1 MNLFADPMAPNAAAP
16 ARSAALLLHALSNSD
31 RQWLLQQ
38 LRPEDCTI
46 LAPMLEELR
55 QMGIPADRALLRELL
70 GDAAVPGKSALSA
83 VSAAVERPLPLESSG
98 NFEADCIDR
107 LVREDPV
114 ALAAVLRPE
123 PAQLIAH
130 LLLMR
135 DWPWRTQVLMRLGPA
150 IRGRVE
156 SAVMEMRGAGA
167 SVRTASAMRASLL
180 KHVCARV
187 DRLTVNTQLAN
198 AAHVRV
204 GGAVQPQSSRWAEW
218 LRKLGRRP

>member
-16 ARSAALLLHALSNSD
+16 ARSAALLLHALSKSD

-38 LRPEDCTI
+38 LRSEDCTI

-55 QMGIPADRALLRELL
+55 QMGIPADRALVRELL
-70 GDAAVPGKSALSA
+70 GDAAAPDKSALSA
-83 VSAAVERPLPLESSG
+83 FSAAVERPLPLVSSG
-98 NFEADCIDR
+98 NSEADCIDR
-107 LVREDPV
+107 LVKEDPV

-130 LLLMR
+130 LLLLQ

-187 DRLTVNTQLAN
+187 DSVTAKAQLAN
-198 AAHVRV
+198 AAQA
-204 GGAVQPQSSRWAEW
+204 GTAGAVQPHSKRWSEW

>member
-16 ARSAALLLHALSNSD
+16 ARSAALLLHALPESD
-31 RQWLLQQ
+31 RQWLLRQ
-38 LRPEDCTI
+38 LRPEDCAI

-55 QMGIPADRALLRELL
+55 QMGIPADHALVRELL
-70 GDAAVPGKSALSA
+70 GDASVPDMSAFPA
-83 VSAAVERPLPLESSG
+83 IGAGVEHPLPLVSSG
-98 NFEADCIDR
+98 TFEADCIAR

-123 PAQLIAH
+123 PTQLIAH
-130 LLLMR
+130 LLLLQ
-135 DWPWRTQVLMRLGPA
+135 DWPWRTQVLMRLGPE

-156 SAVMEMRGAGA
+156 SAVIAMRGTGV

-187 DRLTVNTQLAN
+187 DSVTVSKQLPSTAQSGV
-198 AAHVRV
+198 A
-204 GGAVQPQSSRWAEW
+204 GAVQSHSNRRAGW